1 MPDSQSEESLSFAQ
15 YWDVLR
21 RRRWW
26 VVGGLVIV
34 WSLAWGATWV
44 LPPKYRSETTILIAE
59 PNVPENYVLPNVS
72 SDPQEHLQTLTQQIL
87 SRTRLQ
93 RIIEDLNLY
102 AAERRRVTM
111 DDVVDQMR
119 SDIKIDLIQTTGRK
133 AELTAFKVSFAG
145 PSAALAQQVA
155 TRLTSLFIEENLR
168 ARAQQSEQ
176 TTNFLENQL
185 QDARARIEQQENRI
199 RQFKGQHLGQ
209 LPSQVDTNVSI
220 LNALSA
226 RIANANEALNRA
238 EQQKLYLSTLLS
250 QYRDMRTT
258 ETGTAAN
265 PPTLTPP
272 ALDAEISRLK
282 MQLADLQT
290 RYTGQHPDLV
300 DLRDRI
306 AKTEKL
312 KAQIEKEMASGKDAD
327 SAAAD
332 SPTTAQIASQLKANE
347 LEISNRK
354 KEIAAAEAEM
364 GKIQARLNS
373 TPVLEQQL
381 ADLTRDYDQS
391 RAYYTS
397 LLAKKDQSQLAT
409 NLERGQQ
416 GEHFAVLDPPTLP
429 ATPDFPNR
437 FKFSLAGL
445 VIGLI
450 AGLAAC
456 YGREVTDDHIYDRL
470 EVEKLSRGVVLVTIP
485 PATTARNLR
494 AAHLRIYIEFAC
506 GAMLLVIVAGST
518 VLAYLAYHRG

>member
-1 MPDSQSEESLSFAQ
+1 MPEPESEESINFSH

-26 VVGGLVIV
+26 IVGGLVVV

-44 LPPKYRSETTILIAE
+44 LPPAYRSETTILIAE

-72 SDPQEHLQTLTQQIL
+72 SDPQEHVQTLTQQIL

-102 AAERRRVTM
+102 AAERRRGTI

-119 SDIKIDLIQTTGRK
+119 RDIKIDLIQTTGRK
-133 AELTAFKVSFAG
+133 AELTAFTVSYTG
-145 PSAALAQQVA
+145 PTSALAQQVA

-168 ARAQQSEQ
+168 ARAEQSEQ

-185 QDARARIEQQENRI
+185 QEARARIEKQENRL
-199 RQFKGQHLGQ
+199 RQFKSQHLGQ

-220 LNALSA
+220 LNAISA

-238 EQQKLYLSTLLS
+238 EQQKLYLSSLLS
-250 QYRDMRTT
+250 QYRDMQTV
-258 ETGTAAN
+258 ETGSAASR
-265 PPTLTPP
+265 PAMTPP
-272 ALDAEISRLK
+272 ALDGEISRLK

-290 RYTGQHPDLV
+290 RYTGQHPDLL

-312 KAQIEKEMASGKDAD
+312 KAQMEQELANGTAAD
-327 SAAAD
+327 SAATD
-332 SPTTAQIASQLKANE
+332 SPTTAQIASHLKANE
-347 LEISNRK
+347 LEIANRK
-354 KEIAAAEAEM
+354 KEIAAAEAEID
-364 GKIQARLNS
+364 KIQARLNN
-373 TPVLEQQL
+373 TPVREQQL
-381 ADLTRDYDQS
+381 ADLMRDYEQS

-437 FKFSLAGL
+437 FKFSMAGL
-445 VIGLI
+445 VIGI
-450 AGLAAC
+450 CTGLAAA

-485 PATTARNLR
+485 PATTARELHTARLR
-494 AAHLRIYIEFAC
+494 AYMEFAC
-506 GAMLLVIVAGST
+506 GAVLLAVVAGGT
-518 VLAYLAYHRG
+518 VLAFLTYHRG